1 MGKVIQGDQ
10 IAQTDHDRHKM
21 GTFFQN
27 LEEFYKCKFYKWDLR
42 ISLSPFLRNGSPGK
56 GGK

>member
-10 IAQTDHDRHKM
+10 IPQTDHDRHKM